1 MSDKRD
7 IIRPGSKDVI
17 FRKPENNNS
26 GSSQININES
36 ELDAASRSI
45 ADRKAMNE
53 DVMVLVPELK
63 QAENIIISSIIS
75 PNDYSKKELLSDY
88 DNFLNLPEDI
98 VGGIRDIIDT
108 NILRYKLTDELS
120 DVVKTCL
127 FDDGAYPEL
136 ILPRSKITEIITSDA
151 ELTLKSKKDLES
163 FTIDSY
169 TDKLEKVGY
178 VSLKDTN
185 KVKIDT
191 EEFSLN
197 DLNVTTISNPA
208 VLLIPEIY
216 DEGRQKIMN
225 RDLYLATDRVK
236 DIESI
241 DVNVLSTYD
250 NYKRRKKERYI
261 SITRDTKIKTDDV
274 PFRFKVSSR
283 AILPIYTDD
292 VKKHLGYFLIADEM
306 NRPITRKVED
316 EELYSLYKANSDG
329 GVLKGV
335 LNNASKS
342 LDKNKDSSIIISNM
356 IEIAGRILMSSID
369 DAVSNSIYKNTHNAE
384 YENSLLKIMLARAL
398 EEKQTKLIFVPA
410 EYVSYIAFDYR
421 KNGTGKTIIED
432 ITLLASFKAMLLLS
446 QIYASVTSNIPVNDV
461 IVDIDE
467 KDPEP
472 FKTKEML
479 EQIILNGGRNR
490 LAWGETSIERFG
502 NWIQNSGTRITWNHK
517 TFPDTK
523 ITMDKKNTEVSYTPN
538 TEVMDNISGYMLRH
552 LGLSPTIIDDANQA
566 EFASVAMINNAIS
579 NKINNER
586 QDILNDGISDKL
598 RKLIKSDNQAFAL
611 VKKLVDDNK
620 IKILSTINSDL
631 EDDAKLTELSDGLII
646 QIALDIIEGMKVR
659 VPRAESKDKDELREK
674 FLKYKETIGEII
686 DSMISS
692 SHLDDVATELGIS
705 KENIVGN
712 IKLIALVDWCEEH
725 NYARG
730 LIKLIDMTDK
740 VDLKSL
746 ISRITDKDKN
756 LIALAKSLGI
766 AKGKILEKLKPD
778 EEPPVDENIDNTET
792 SEELDENGNPIIP
805 ESTEIPTEETELG
818 NTEPEEV
825 KGETPTEAPT
835 EEVENPEVIENVEET
850 ETPEEIK

>member
-1 MSDKRD
+1 MSDKKD

-17 FRKPENNNS
+17 FRKPTTNNS

-45 ADRKAMNE
+45 AERRAMNE

-63 QAENIIISSIIS
+63 QAENIIVSSIIS

-88 DNFLNLPEDI
+88 DNFLNLPEDV
-98 VGGIRDIIDT
+98 VGSIRDLIDR
-108 NILRYKLTDELS
+108 NILRYKLTEELG
-120 DVVKTCL
+120 DVVRTAL
-127 FDDGAYPEL
+127 FEDGAYPEL
-136 ILPRSKITEIITSDA
+136 ILPRSKISEIITSDA
-151 ELTLKSKKDLES
+151 DLQLTKKSDLES
-163 FTIDSY
+163 FNINSY

-178 VSLKDTN
+178 VNFKNNAKL
-185 KVKIDT
+185 KIDN
-191 EEFSLN
+191 EEFSLK
-197 DLNVTTISNPA
+197 DLSITTISNPA
-208 VLLIPEIY
+208 VLLTPEIY
-216 DEGRQKIMN
+216 DDARKRIMN
-225 RDLYLATDRVK
+225 RDLYLDTNRVK

-261 SITRDTKIKTDDV
+261 SITKNTKIETDDV
-274 PFRFKVSSR
+274 PFRFKCNSR

-292 VKKHLGYFLIADEM
+292 ERKHLGYFLIADEM

-316 EELYSLYKANSDG
+316 EELYNLYKSNSSSDT
-329 GVLKGV
+329 GVLKGI

-342 LDKNKDSSIIISNM
+342 LDKNKDTSVIISNM
-356 IEIAGRILMSSID
+356 VDIAGRILMSSLD
-369 DAVSNSIYKNTHNAE
+369 DAVSNSIYRNNHSID

-479 EQIILNGGRNR
+479 EQVILNGGRNR
-490 LAWGETSIERFG
+490 IAWGETSIERFG

-523 ITMDKKNTEVSYTPN
+523 ISMDKKNTEVSYTPN
-538 TEVMDNISGYMLRH
+538 TEVMDNISSYMLRH

-566 EFASVAMINNAIS
+566 EFASVAMINNAMS

-586 QDILNDGISDKL
+586 QDILNDGMSDKL
-598 RKLIKSDNQAFAL
+598 RKLTKADSQAFEL
-611 VKKLVDDNK
+611 VKKLVDTNK
-620 IKILSTINSDL
+620 VKIMSTINKEL
-631 EDDAKLTELSDGLII
+631 EDDKKLTELSDGLVT
-646 QIALDIIEGMKVR
+646 QITLDIIDGMKVR
-659 VPRAESKDKDELREK
+659 VPRAESKDKDELRDK
-674 FLKYKETIGEII
+674 FLKYKETVGEVI
-686 DSMISS
+686 DSMTTSS
-692 SHLDDVATELGIS
+692 YLDDVVSELGIS

-730 LIKLIDMTDK
+730 LVKLLDMTDK
-740 VDLKSL
+740 VDLKAL
-746 ISRITDKDKN
+746 ISRITEKDEN
-756 LIALAKSLGI
+756 LITLAISLSDVK
-766 AKGKILEKLKPD
+766 AKILEKIKPAEEPVVNENVDSIEPAEEID
-778 EEPPVDENIDNTET
+778 EEEPIPKEEGNI
-792 SEELDENGNPIIP
+792 EEEVEPIPKEEGNIEEEPIP
-805 ESTEIPTEETELG
+805 EEEG
-818 NTEPEEV
+818 NIEE
-825 KGETPTEAPT
+825 ETPTEPI
-835 EEVENPEVIENVEET
+835 EEIEE
-850 ETPEEIK
+850 ETPEEK

>member
-1 MSDKRD
+1 MSDKKD

-17 FRKPENNNS
+17 FRKPTTNNS

-45 ADRKAMNE
+45 AERRAMNE

-63 QAENIIISSIIS
+63 QAENIIVSSIIS

-88 DNFLNLPEDI
+88 DNFLNLPEDV
-98 VGGIRDIIDT
+98 VGSIRNIIDT
-108 NILRYKLTDELS
+108 NILRYKLTEELG
-120 DVVKTCL
+120 DVVRTAL
-127 FDDGAYPEL
+127 FEDGAYPEL
-136 ILPRSKITEIITSDA
+136 ILPRSKISEIITSDVDLQ
-151 ELTLKSKKDLES
+151 LTKKSDLES
-163 FTIDSY
+163 FNINSY
-169 TDKLEKVGY
+169 SDKLEKVGY
-178 VSLKDTN
+178 INFKNDSKL
-185 KVKIDT
+185 KIDN
-191 EEFSLN
+191 EEFSLK
-197 DLNVTTISNPA
+197 DLSVTTISNPA
-208 VLLIPEIY
+208 VLLAPEIY
-216 DEGRQKIMN
+216 DDARRKIMN
-225 RDLYLATDRVK
+225 RDLYLDTNRVK

-241 DVNVLSTYD
+241 DVGILSVYD

-261 SITRDTKIKTDDV
+261 SITKNTKIETDDV
-274 PFRFKVSSR
+274 PFRFKCSSR

-292 VKKHLGYFLIADEM
+292 EKKHLGYFLIADEM

-316 EELYSLYKANSDG
+316 EELYNLYKSNSSSDT
-329 GVLKGV
+329 GVLKGI

-342 LDKNKDSSIIISNM
+342 LDKNKDTSVIISNM
-356 IEIAGRILMSSID
+356 VDIAGRILMSSLD
-369 DAVSNSIYKNTHNAE
+369 DAVANSIYRNNHSID

-479 EQIILNGGRNR
+479 EQVILNGGRNR
-490 LAWGETSIERFG
+490 IAWGETSIERFG

-538 TEVMDNISGYMLRH
+538 TEVMDNISSYMLRH

-566 EFASVAMINNAIS
+566 EFASVAMINNAMS

-586 QDILNDGISDKL
+586 QDILNDGMSDKL
-598 RKLIKSDNQAFAL
+598 RKLTKSDSQAFEL
-611 VKKLVDDNK
+611 IKKLVDTNK
-620 IKILSTINSDL
+620 VKIISTINKEL
-631 EDDAKLTELSDGLII
+631 EDDKRLTELSDGLLI
-646 QIALDIIEGMKVR
+646 QITLDIIDGMKVR

-674 FLKYKETIGEII
+674 FLKYKETVNEVV
-686 DSMISS
+686 DSMTTSS
-692 SHLDDVATELGIS
+692 YLDDVVSELGVT
-705 KENIVGN
+705 KDNIVGN

-730 LIKLIDMTDK
+730 LVKLLDMTDK

-746 ISRITDKDKN
+746 ISRISEKDRN
-756 LIALAKSLGI
+756 LVTLAVSL
-766 AKGKILEKLKPD
+766 ADVKTKVLEKLKP
-778 EEPPVDENIDNTET
+778 TEDT
-792 SEELDENGNPIIP
+792 GI
-805 ESTEIPTEETELG
+805 
-818 NTEPEEV
+818 
-825 KGETPTEAPT
+825 
-835 EEVENPEVIENVEET
+835 VEET
-850 ETPEEIK
+850 EEPTPKEGAMEEEPIVEEEEETPAEPIEEEVIEETPEEK

>member
-1 MSDKRD
+1 MSDKKD

-17 FRKPENNNS
+17 FRKPTTNNS

-45 ADRKAMNE
+45 AERRAMNE

-63 QAENIIISSIIS
+63 QAENIIVSSIIS

-88 DNFLNLPEDI
+88 DNFLNLPEDV
-98 VGGIRDIIDT
+98 VGSIRDLIDR
-108 NILRYKLTDELS
+108 NILRYKLTEELG
-120 DVVKTCL
+120 DVVRIAL
-127 FDDGAYPEL
+127 FEDGAYPEL
-136 ILPRSKITEIITSDA
+136 ILPRSKISEIITSDA
-151 ELTLKSKKDLES
+151 DLQLTKKSDLES
-163 FTIDSY
+163 FNINSY

-178 VSLKDTN
+178 VNFKNNAKL
-185 KVKIDT
+185 KIDN
-191 EEFSLN
+191 EEFSLK
-197 DLNVTTISNPA
+197 DLSITTISNPA
-208 VLLIPEIY
+208 VLLTPEIY
-216 DEGRQKIMN
+216 DDARKRIMN
-225 RDLYLATDRVK
+225 RDLYLDTNRVK

-261 SITRDTKIKTDDV
+261 SITKNTKIETDDV
-274 PFRFKVSSR
+274 PFRFKCNSR

-292 VKKHLGYFLIADEM
+292 ERKHLGYFLIADEM

-316 EELYSLYKANSDG
+316 EELYNLYKSNSSSDT
-329 GVLKGV
+329 GVLKGI

-342 LDKNKDSSIIISNM
+342 LDKNKDTSVIISNM
-356 IEIAGRILMSSID
+356 VDIAGRILMSSLD
-369 DAVSNSIYKNTHNAE
+369 DAVSNSIYRNNHSID

-479 EQIILNGGRNR
+479 EQVILNGGRNR
-490 LAWGETSIERFG
+490 IAWGETSIERFG

-523 ITMDKKNTEVSYTPN
+523 ISMDKKNTEVSYTPN
-538 TEVMDNISGYMLRH
+538 TEVMDNISSYMLRH

-566 EFASVAMINNAIS
+566 EFASVAMINNAMS

-586 QDILNDGISDKL
+586 QDILNDGMSDKL
-598 RKLIKSDNQAFAL
+598 RKLTKADSQAFEL
-611 VKKLVDDNK
+611 VKKLVDTNK
-620 IKILSTINSDL
+620 VKIMSTINKEL
-631 EDDAKLTELSDGLII
+631 EDDKKLTELSDGLVT
-646 QIALDIIEGMKVR
+646 QITLDIIDGMKVR
-659 VPRAESKDKDELREK
+659 VPRAESKDKDELRDK
-674 FLKYKETIGEII
+674 FLKYKETVGEVI
-686 DSMISS
+686 DSMTTSS
-692 SHLDDVATELGIS
+692 YLDDVVSELGIS

-730 LIKLIDMTDK
+730 LVKLLDMTDK
-740 VDLKSL
+740 VDLKAL
-746 ISRITDKDKN
+746 ISRITEKDEN
-756 LIALAKSLGI
+756 LITLAISLSDVK
-766 AKGKILEKLKPD
+766 AKILEKIKPA
-778 EEPPVDENIDNTET
+778 EEPVVDENVDGGESALEVNDEIEPIPK
-792 SEELDENGNPIIP
+792 EEGNIEEEPIP
-805 ESTEIPTEETELG
+805 EEEG
-818 NTEPEEV
+818 NTEE
-825 KGETPTEAPT
+825 ETPTEPI
-835 EEVENPEVIENVEET
+835 EEIEE
-850 ETPEEIK
+850 ETPEEK